1 MAQARSGGG
10 INSSVVKNVG
20 IQGGSRTTQPVSP
33 RGVSQFGYSPGSTL
47 SKTGAFTT
55 QNSALPVFEAKK
67 PNPVPFGNQLATNVG
82 PGGVGTGRVVMKSG
96 TQGQHGAAAG
106 PQPVQGRDIFGQFP
120 SSQSQGS
127 PGSFVQKR

>member
-33 RGVSQFGYSPGSTL
+33 RGVSQLGYSPGSTL
-47 SKTGAFTT
+47 DRAGSFTT
-55 QNSALPVFEAKK
+55 KSSALPVFEAKK

-82 PGGVGTGRVVMKSG
+82 PGGPGTGRTVMRSGSQATHGPVV
-96 TQGQHGAAAG
+96 QGNA
-106 PQPVQGRDIFGQFP
+106 PQGRDIFSQFP
-120 SSQSQGS
+120 
-127 PGSFVQKR
+127 PEVTDKNTLVRK